1 MNNKIVMLALTSLSL
16 TCTLDAYAVD
26 FSLNGLSLSTSVGI
40 LSGKAH
46 EYVYNLETGT
56 KLSQLNW
63 RIKNAAII
71 KGELNYDFLT
81 WLSINGGGWIT
92 LAKNKAAMDDYD
104 WLNPYQETWTDW
116 SHHENT
122 HLNYANEVD
131 LNLRTWL
138 MQNENY
144 KLGLAA
150 GYQWSSFSW
159 RAIGGCYQY
168 NSGADMGCF
177 LGNQLGIGYQQK
189 FRTPYVGL
197 AGNYFINNFEFNAL
211 LKYSNWV
218 SAQDHDE
225 HYMRNLTFKEH
236 GNNSRYYAAT
246 INSGYHVTR
255 NAKIFV
261 EASYNHY
268 SNGRAD
274 TEIID
279 NDTGVHFYES
289 DSAGLSNKNY
299 SVALGLQYL
308 F

>member
-1 MNNKIVMLALTSLSL
+1 MKNKIVMLALTPLAF
-16 TCTLDAYAVD
+16 TFTLDAYAVD
-26 FSLNGLSLSTSVGI
+26 YRSNGLSLSTSVGI
-40 LSGKAH
+40 LSGKAN
-46 EYVYNLETGT
+46 EYVYNQETDT

-63 RIKNAAII
+63 RIKNAVII
-71 KGELNYDFLT
+71 NGELNYDFLT
-81 WLSINGGGWIT
+81 WLSINGKGWIT

-138 MQNENY
+138 MQNEYY
-144 KLGLAA
+144 KLGVVA

-168 NSGADMGCF
+168 NSGSNTGCF
-177 LGNQLGIGYQQK
+177 PGNQLGIGYQQK

-197 AGNYFINNFEFNAL
+197 AGKYFINNFEFNAL
-211 LKYSNWV
+211 LKYSDWV
-218 SAQDHDE
+218 SARDHDE
-225 HYMRNLTFKEH
+225 HYARNLTFKEQ

-279 NDTGVHFYES
+279 NDTGAHFYES